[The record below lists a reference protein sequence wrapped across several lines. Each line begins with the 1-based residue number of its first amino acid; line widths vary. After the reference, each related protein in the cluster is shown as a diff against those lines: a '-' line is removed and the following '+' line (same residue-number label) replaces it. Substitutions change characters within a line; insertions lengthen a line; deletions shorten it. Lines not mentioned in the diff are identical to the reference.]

1 MRSVP
6 CCLQKQMRRIAD
18 LIIASALLVLTLP
31 LMLLI
36 ALTIKWDSPGP
47 VLERRTRV
55 GRGSRQFQ
63 SLTFRTMP
71 YDEHRTTPAWARKRT
86 PIGELLC
93 YTRFD
98 SLPQLIN
105 VLRGEMTIL
114 SKDGIRPFFL
124 E

>member
-1 MRSVP
+1 
-6 CCLQKQMRRIAD
+6 MRRIAD

-36 ALTIKWDSPGP
+36 ALTVKWDSPGP

-55 GRGSRQFQ
+55 GRGGRRFQ
-63 SLTFRTMP
+63 SSKFRTMP
-71 YDEHRTTPAWARKRT
+71 FDEHHTTIVWTRKRT
-86 PIGELLC
+86 PICELLC
-93 YTRFD
+93 YTRLD

-114 SKDGIRPFFL
+114 SKGGITPSFL